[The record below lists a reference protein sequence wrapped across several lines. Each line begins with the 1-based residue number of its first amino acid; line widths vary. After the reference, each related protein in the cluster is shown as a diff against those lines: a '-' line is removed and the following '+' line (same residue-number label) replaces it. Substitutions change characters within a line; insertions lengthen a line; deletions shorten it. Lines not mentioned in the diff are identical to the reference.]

1 LSTGF
6 LASPLYLFSMAWPP
20 FSPYSTARNGRSG
33 WVGKI
38 SMTASGKPNSGD
50 PPQGGARKIP
60 LPESQ
65 VEGTK
70 QACRHKAGGVF
81 F

>member
-38 SMTASGKPNSGD
+38 SMTASGKRNIGD
-50 PPQGGARKIP
+50 PPLRGARKIP

-65 VEGTK
+65 GTK
-70 QACRHKAGGVF
+70 QRLPAGGVF

>member
-6 LASPLYLFSMAWPP
+6 FGRLYLFSTGGRPL
-20 FSPYSTARNGRSG
+20 PYSAARNRRSD